1 MTVEA
6 ELSDWLKAE
15 TAREEQRR
23 KAEEL
28 FERYEDIHV
37 KTKGGRFT
45 SLRGSEADVDE
56 LEEQLKSTFGLSDDC
71 GGTSELCGNDPAQ
84 LNEDDVVRPVHTNQQ
99 QQLMQQGESSA
110 VSSSEPSDDSLLH
123 RPNGPEDSQGTPSPP
138 PTQRDQH
145 GARTRVLATDQI
157 RQHFTDEMDVEK
169 HLYNYM
175 VFKHSKSLG
184 EITTKYSCSYGLKRT
199 AADAKQYRLQVS
211 ADTKED
217 LTSAFDALARLVV
230 KLTEEDI
237 MDRKVEL
244 YQKERLDEL
253 QAALEEMGVLIMASP
268 CRLIGPADTL
278 DPAQSKV
285 VTAAFHKAHTR
296 NSHPAAET
304 TDIHY
309 KDNFMFYIASVK
321 LTVHVRQ
328 GIQHLL
334 FYEF

>member
-15 TAREEQRR
+15 TARGEQRR

-28 FERYEDIHV
+28 FERYKDIHV

-56 LEEQLKSTFGLSDDC
+56 LEEQLKRTFVLSDDC

-84 LNEDDVVRPVHTNQQ
+84 VNEDDVSPVETNHH
-99 QQLMQQGESSA
+99 QQLLQQGESS
-110 VSSSEPSDDSLLH
+110 VISSSEPSDDSLLH
-123 RPNGPEDSQGTPSPP
+123 RPNAPEDSHGTPSPP
-138 PTQRDQH
+138 PPQRDQH

-157 RQHFTDEMDVEK
+157 CQHFSDEMDVEK

-244 YQKERLDEL
+244 YKRECLDEL
-253 QAALEEMGVLIMASP
+253 QAELEEMSVLMMASP

-278 DPAQSKV
+278 DTAQSKV
-285 VTAAFHKAHTR
+285 VTAAFHKARTR

-304 TDIHY
+304 TDIRHR
-309 KDNFMFYIASVK
+309 DNFMFYIASVK